1 MLKQYTKYPRSLKV
15 NNSLS
20 ELEKDFKELKDREF
34 RKKEKNK

>member
-1 MLKQYTKYPRSLKV
+1 MLKQYTIYPRSLKV
-15 NNSLS
+15 NNNLS